1 MDDGYTLAHFNVQD
15 KSTLQ
20 LATTQVRA
28 PLLLLLL
35 PARHQSR
42 PQPLTSPAIAP
53 SRRRRHLSYIFVGFL
68 S

>member
-1 MDDGYTLAHFNVQD
+1 VSPWSMDDGYTLAHFNVQD

-28 PLLLLLL
+28 P
-35 PARHQSR
+35 ARRQSR
-42 PQPLTSPAIAP
+42 PKPLTSPDIVS